1 MSLAKAGERKVA
13 YRQPDVAQ
21 RVRTARLAAP
31 DGPPMLYVYRCQLC
45 RRLHLT
51 KINPRGDWL

>member
-1 MSLAKAGERKVA
+1 MSLAQACERKVA

-31 DGPPMLYVYRCQLC
+31 DRPAELYVYRCQLC
-45 RRLHLT
+45 RLWHLT
-51 KINPRGDWL
+51 KMNPHQQGG